1 MITKKFFGTT
11 SDGRNVDSYELKNS
25 SGTVATIITYG
36 ARLSSWIFNG
46 VNVVLGYDNIEGYE
60 KDTAYKGAIVG
71 RCANRIGGAQFELN
85 GLPVIINEMKKT
97 ADQSG
102 DNSVIFKDTKKN
114 ADKRAKDAFAAGI
127 AKLREGGIGS
137 YAGLVVVLKGMDNDT
152 NQWKVI
158 DKVTL

>member
-1 MITKKFFGTT
+1 MKKIISMAVIFCLAATAALFI
-11 SDGRNVDSYELKNS
+11 SCENSQKSSYQYIVALDDS
-25 SGTVATIITYG
+25 
-36 ARLSSWIFNG
+36 
-46 VNVVLGYDNIEGYE
+46 IEQ
-60 KDTAYKGAIVG
+60 DPNM
-71 RCANRIGGAQFELN
+71 CMQFELN
-85 GLPVIINEMKKT
+85 ALPIIVGEMQKT
-97 ADQSG
+97 SDQAGS
-102 DNSVIFKDTKKN
+102 IIYKDTKAN